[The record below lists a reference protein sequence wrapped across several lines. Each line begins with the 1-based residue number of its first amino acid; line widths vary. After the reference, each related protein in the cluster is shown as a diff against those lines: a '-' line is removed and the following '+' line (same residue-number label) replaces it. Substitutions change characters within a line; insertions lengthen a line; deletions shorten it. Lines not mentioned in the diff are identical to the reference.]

1 MAFTTTYPWTSKYSN
16 LVSMERNLLVV
27 LNCDLLINLCC
38 RLRLV
43 MPPALGFALAY
54 PLMCLAHV
62 LFPAVAAYAIVGGAV
77 LGYIGYDCTHY
88 YLHHAKVLEFHFKEM
103 KKYHLAHHYKN
114 YESGYGI
121 TSKIWDY
128 VFGTKL
134 NY

>member
-1 MAFTTTYPWTSKYSN
+1 
-16 LVSMERNLLVV
+16 
-27 LNCDLLINLCC
+27 
-38 RLRLV
+38 

-54 PLMCLAHV
+54 PLMCLAHI

-77 LGYIGYDCTHY
+77 FGYIGYDCTHY
-88 YLHHAKVLEFHFKEM
+88 YLHHAKVLDFHFKEM

-128 VFGTKL
+128 VFGTQL